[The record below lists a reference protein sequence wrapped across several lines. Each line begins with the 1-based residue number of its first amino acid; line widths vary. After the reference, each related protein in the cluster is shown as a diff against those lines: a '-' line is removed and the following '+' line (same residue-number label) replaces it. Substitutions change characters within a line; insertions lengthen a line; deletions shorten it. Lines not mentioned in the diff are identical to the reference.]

1 MREKKIKKYAIPVAG
16 WLVGLGA
23 RWLASRLIQRAA
35 SRALVEGGKR
45 LLTRAASS
53 SVGRFVTSQA
63 ARTWAKRALTGYA
76 AGKFVGKALDKFGSL
91 LRGGG
96 ETVQLDTS
104 RHQQFQDSEKGTDST
119 KPKESSQAIQPLST
133 EETRGDRY
141 TQLSSVDDNP
151 KSMAKEKTIETVAH
165 GKNNLPETNVIPES
179 TSKDYE
185 KEGEKMM
192 QSKISKQQLAR
203 LKNRVYRYSMLK
215 QNILKKLGYN
225 YEQLA
230 VIRPTLF
237 GIRTRYAQDKA
248 NLLKSLADIL
258 EKSGEE
264 KPQLPKWMQ
273 YMKKLGESGKS
284 ATDTLGLGH
293 STLKPG
299 LIGLG
304 RAIKGIVGAITILFN
319 KGFGKEFKDR
329 KKIAKEFFLKNV
341 TSGLGHMA
349 TGAFNLVASGLSSQ
363 PRYVKDTDAEKDYK
377 SPTSLEDYWVG
388 TEDQKKDNQGQQ
400 GSIALP
406 KQDAS
411 IAIQTQ
417 GPGSSIAIPTESS
430 KSTYSI
436 NKSKRLRYEQQ
447 VAPQTA
453 QSQSQTTPSISI
465 PKTPDYE
472 KYLDYDPNQT
482 LDFAENNPNKLHIS
496 KSDFYDALHSSI
508 GAKTKEERINQFIA
522 HLKQNTQRRNEY
534 AQHENDI
541 RNFLNEHG
549 DVFFEGMNKSLQ
561 YFGGQ
566 EKNKNYRSLLIDLI
580 SGTHQR
586 DNELHKR
593 AMIDAGIHGIMKHF
607 GDQNDN
613 IRTIFSIRD
622 DTNRLPQNHPD
633 SFIKSIIEHRRAIM
647 SKDPTYK
654 AQLLKDIGNVI
665 QNLLQKQQQQQQ
677 PQPQQQPPQQQGQ
690 QQQGQQP
697 GQQAGQTTSTQTS
710 TQQPTSTTS
719 GQAGP
724 TGKTTQD
731 EETFYVLAKSFI
743 GNIVK
748 NVPSEKDKKEILRTI
763 KDDKDLNESLEGML
777 KFIDSIASSTSKG
790 KKVNISPEQRL
801 NIAIRLIHGIK
812 MYIEKGKNFLKNPED
827 LYKDIMTKTVN
838 NYKGIRKG
846 LYEISLEIIK
856 SINKEL
862 GKKIEAYQDSDILV
876 KEMLNYA
883 ARLASVLIQKPT
895 GTGKATT
902 QQAETTTTAKPAG
915 STTTTQPQTGGT
927 TTSQTPTGQTTQQG
941 GTVVNQVIKNI
952 ENKTIKDI
960 ERGSLSKEKLEETQE
975 AIKNSTDQNVTSSF
989 SNALDQMS
997 TIAASTLGQGKVK
1010 KDDVSNITLKAILA
1024 IKDYIRSYIT
1034 EHSLKNEETYIDF
1047 PEKIENNSFGIR
1059 DSLINVLL
1067 NAIKTTDKNITEGIE
1082 SNKIHDTD
1090 LMKDFLMNATNV
1102 AIQLLR
1108 NEDKGGSATVQQ
1120 QTQQVEAP
1128 TPPPE
1133 AQAQAP
1139 EPEDEEKE
1147 EAKETAIVKANEP
1160 QAAEEGATPS
1170 EAEEFTRSLIEKT
1183 NNLITRSEIAKY
1195 YAEKVEGKSF
1205 ILDTYEKIN
1214 ERIQGLFKYHLNI
1227 DLNKEELEDIERNAK
1242 ALTAAFFT
1250 QLSALDLITIQE
1262 IKEEIKNKEIK
1273 PEEAEERAKALLE
1286 ERGGTLHAVW
1296 LKAKALKIPE
1306 PVSTQADKL
1315 IATITSIV
1323 IKKKGENSLKG
1334 ATQEAE
1340 SIRRFIITM
1349 QNFLRK
1355 VANETTE
1362 IAIKN
1367 IINPKRN

>member
-133 EETRGDRY
+133 EETSGDRY

-179 TSKDYE
+179 TSKDYK

-284 ATDTLGLGH
+284 ATDALGLGH

-561 YFGGQ
+561 YLGGQ

-607 GDQNDN
+607 GNQNDN

-647 SKDPTYK
+647 SKDQTYK
-654 AQLLKDIGNVI
+654 A
-665 QNLLQKQQQQQQ
+665 
-677 PQPQQQPPQQQGQ
+677 
-690 QQQGQQP
+690 
-697 GQQAGQTTSTQTS
+697 
-710 TQQPTSTTS
+710 
-719 GQAGP
+719 
-724 TGKTTQD
+724 
-731 EETFYVLAKSFI
+731 
-743 GNIVK
+743 
-748 NVPSEKDKKEILRTI
+748 
-763 KDDKDLNESLEGML
+763 
-777 KFIDSIASSTSKG
+777 
-790 KKVNISPEQRL
+790 
-801 NIAIRLIHGIK
+801 
-812 MYIEKGKNFLKNPED
+812 
-827 LYKDIMTKTVN
+827 
-838 NYKGIRKG
+838 NY
-846 LYEISLEIIK
+846 
-856 SINKEL
+856 
-862 GKKIEAYQDSDILV
+862 
-876 KEMLNYA
+876 
-883 ARLASVLIQKPT
+883 
-895 GTGKATT
+895 
-902 QQAETTTTAKPAG
+902 
-915 STTTTQPQTGGT
+915 
-927 TTSQTPTGQTTQQG
+927 
-941 GTVVNQVIKNI
+941 
-952 ENKTIKDI
+952 
-960 ERGSLSKEKLEETQE
+960 
-975 AIKNSTDQNVTSSF
+975 
-989 SNALDQMS
+989 
-997 TIAASTLGQGKVK
+997 
-1010 KDDVSNITLKAILA
+1010 
-1024 IKDYIRSYIT
+1024 
-1034 EHSLKNEETYIDF
+1034 
-1047 PEKIENNSFGIR
+1047 
-1059 DSLINVLL
+1059 
-1067 NAIKTTDKNITEGIE
+1067 
-1082 SNKIHDTD
+1082 
-1090 LMKDFLMNATNV
+1090 
-1102 AIQLLR
+1102 
-1108 NEDKGGSATVQQ
+1108 
-1120 QTQQVEAP
+1120 
-1128 TPPPE
+1128 
-1133 AQAQAP
+1133 
-1139 EPEDEEKE
+1139 
-1147 EAKETAIVKANEP
+1147 
-1160 QAAEEGATPS
+1160 
-1170 EAEEFTRSLIEKT
+1170 
-1183 NNLITRSEIAKY
+1183 
-1195 YAEKVEGKSF
+1195 
-1205 ILDTYEKIN
+1205 
-1214 ERIQGLFKYHLNI
+1214 
-1227 DLNKEELEDIERNAK
+1227 
-1242 ALTAAFFT
+1242 
-1250 QLSALDLITIQE
+1250 
-1262 IKEEIKNKEIK
+1262 
-1273 PEEAEERAKALLE
+1273 
-1286 ERGGTLHAVW
+1286 
-1296 LKAKALKIPE
+1296 
-1306 PVSTQADKL
+1306 
-1315 IATITSIV
+1315 
-1323 IKKKGENSLKG
+1323 
-1334 ATQEAE
+1334 
-1340 SIRRFIITM
+1340 
-1349 QNFLRK
+1349 
-1355 VANETTE
+1355 
-1362 IAIKN
+1362 
-1367 IINPKRN
+1367 